1 MTFSNFSLVMT
12 VMLWVITVVGDVV
25 GGVKLF
31 VTTAV
36 EMERFGELIMREIN
50 TEIAV
55 LVVEVMGV
63 VG

>member
-1 MTFSNFSLVMT
+1 MT
-12 VMLWVITVVGDVV
+12 VMQWVITVVGDVV